1 MFPNVTA
8 PVNLTVSR
16 PHARLSDEAISAM
29 ARLLLG
35 LASRPQPAPTSSP
48 KLLMTQDLSQ
58 VRRGS

>member
-1 MFPNVTA
+1 MLPNVTTS
-8 PVNLTVSR
+8 VKLTVSQ

-48 KLLMTQDLSQ
+48 KFHVTQALCQ
-58 VRRGS
+58 VRRWS